1 MIKQV
6 LTPLLEHKVKV
17 LLNAKAAARRAAK
30 KKGTS
35 SSGTSSQPTTFFDPN
50 PTASS
55 SGTKASTE
63 SDSKPKIKK
72 TPKHGPDKHGTF
84 RVNGKPVNALP
95 YEGDPTGVL
104 FRKRDKEILPD
115 GGVLR
120 KDGSLKHGMSGA
132 LVNDKK

>member
-1 MIKQV
+1 M
-6 LTPLLEHKVKV
+6 

-30 KKGTS
+30 KKDSSS
-35 SSGTSSQPTTFFDPN
+35 SSGTASQSTFFDPN
-50 PTASS
+50 PTAST
-55 SGTKASTE
+55 SGTKASSE
-63 SDSKPKIKK
+63 SDLKPKIKK